1 MPRYKVTGRKIIPER
16 LPPPSL
22 LPLSLPPSPVWNS
35 TAKLIVENDDFSR
48 DRERVMILIEIKFK
62 FQEEMWNGGK
72 KFVSFSYFNGF
83 FIIVI

>member
-1 MPRYKVTGRKIIPER
+1 MIFHRC
-16 LPPPSL
+16 
-22 LPLSLPPSPVWNS
+22 
-35 TAKLIVENDDFSR
+35 ADFTR
-48 DRERVMILIEIKFK
+48 DRERVMILAEIKFK

>member
-1 MPRYKVTGRKIIPER
+1 MIFHRC
-16 LPPPSL
+16 
-22 LPLSLPPSPVWNS
+22 
-35 TAKLIVENDDFSR
+35 ADFSR

-83 FIIVI
+83 FIIVHKKWRESIVSDSSEIYCDFE